1 MAIIFYN
8 KGYRSPLQQDAK
20 FPALAL
26 VGDGWNDFG
35 YFTLY
40 NLVIFH
46 TKFEEETIGSIKILE
61 KGSDVTT
68 LSTTFSKL
76 EDKFCSLGQ
85 SIEYYENIKKHFP
98 HNFTEVLNSLNDVAI
113 NESLAQE
120 FESVPGFSESLL
132 RFSSAEKAFTEAKML
147 LFENRKRVNENLA
160 FGYSIKLEGANS
172 EHKVFFDFQVNEK
185 LPFRINVIIGKNG
198 TGKTQLLGS
207 LVNSMSGLKN
217 TEAITPYN
225 PLFNKIIA
233 ISYSLFDNFP
243 KPPETTVFSY
253 KYIGLRINDEEI
265 VSDKVLE
272 DKLKKALFQIIDE
285 NRSELWFEIIDSIV
299 PLHNLGLEN
308 HFSLTKEYI
317 NNLSYKDTKRLSSG
331 QSITLFIISE
341 LIANIKHESLVLFDE
356 PETHLHPSAISQLVN
371 MFHKIL
377 HEFNSYAIVSTH
389 SPIIIQ
395 DIPSKHITIFDRQ
408 GNSPIMRKLPI
419 ESFGENISSLTSK
432 IFETIDVKELY
443 KMFLEN
449 FINSPDNEI
458 EENFEQGLSI
468 NAQLYL
474 TALKNRKIDEKY

>member
-1 MAIIFYN
+1 
-8 KGYRSPLQQDAK
+8 
-20 FPALAL
+20 
-26 VGDGWNDFG
+26 
-35 YFTLY
+35 
-40 NLVIFH
+40 
-46 TKFEEETIGSIKILE
+46 
-61 KGSDVTT
+61 
-68 LSTTFSKL
+68 
-76 EDKFCSLGQ
+76 
-85 SIEYYENIKKHFP
+85 
-98 HNFTEVLNSLNDVAI
+98 
-113 NESLAQE
+113 
-120 FESVPGFSESLL
+120 
-132 RFSSAEKAFTEAKML
+132 ML
-147 LFENRKRVNENLA
+147 LFDNLKRVNEDLA

-172 EHKVFFDFQVNEK
+172 EHKVFFDFKVNEK

-265 VSDKVLE
+265 ISDKVLE

-285 NRSELWFEIIDSIV
+285 SRSELWFEIIDSIV

-317 NNLSYKDTKRLSSG
+317 DNLSYQDTKRLSSG
-331 QSITLFIISE
+331 QSITLFILSE
-341 LIANIKHESLVLFDE
+341 LIAHIKYESLVLFDE
-356 PETHLHPSAISQLVN
+356 PETHLHPSAISHLVN
-371 MFHKIL
+371 MLHKIL

-395 DIPSKHITIFDRQ
+395 DIPSKYITIFDRQ

-443 KMFLEN
+443 KIFLEN
-449 FINSPDNEI
+449 FINSAETEI

-474 TALKNRKIDEKY
+474 TALKNR